1 MAFDPDEYLRT
12 PQQKQSGFDADQFL
26 GSPQQESVFDVD
38 AYLKQPQATTEQP
51 SPQRKTLKERGTE
64 VGTAGGLSA
73 ALGFVS
79 PELFTL
85 AGGLAA
91 TTPLTAPAAPFLFT
105 TGQALRGQRLA
116 QAGYGLLGGL
126 VGESGGQVVE
136 ASGGT
141 PFQAEVARFLGGT
154 FGPEGVRQLGKAGG
168 TVVARSLQA
177 MGVPGASKIS
187 TIGQM
192 LELDNKRPGTLTAEQ
207 RAFIDKKLN
216 EIRGGKPSLQA
227 QQEVA
232 DMLARTAQQ
241 RVSQA
246 EQQATALER
255 QADELLTAAQT
266 RAGQIDANTQQRIG
280 ALQSQFENAA
290 IGLRQDADTRAR
302 QAIEAGRQRANQIM
316 QQVQGQ
322 SPQLQSVAR
331 IDADQA
337 IAQAQ
342 QQADQIAAQ
351 AQQKMASLRAKRQRL
366 VQTSQRNLQQ
376 AQFRVGEPKRISDI
390 GTDIREGFT
399 SVLDGLRKTRSDNA
413 KTYSQEAFGEA
424 FQKEAAG
431 ASFAQTK
438 SAQNAVQELNTML
451 QNPVSELSG
460 VPEGTIRNQIEGVRD
475 VLQGFRRTRK
485 QNAFGKAVDVDVAL
499 KPSFDQLEVIRRNLR
514 DRASG
519 LPAEGYDAI
528 GQQMAGR
535 LADLVENTQKEF
547 APKFAAF
554 LEKYKADSQP
564 VNRFKNSLAKRITG
578 REEADFAQF
587 QFDPASLADN
597 VFASRQ
603 GVTQLIETA
612 PEQAENIAR
621 SYVANTLQNADA
633 PAVQRFLSD
642 RKTQDWLDLFPRLQQ
657 ELMAGAQRLGIVE
670 RRSSARG
677 QLAKALGTEIEALP
691 GVTAT
696 ATRRAEELGTRTA
709 KRLER
714 EGETK
719 VRDLT
724 SAGERQSQQAITAG
738 EQQFRDIT
746 GGAEQQLGASAKA
759 VERQQR
765 ALREQAERA
774 GKAEVGAA
782 EKAATGLTK
791 EAAALR
797 KSAEENA
804 KLLTR
809 GYGSDPERIADLI
822 VSRDINELL
831 ETAEVILSN
840 PAGKER
846 FADAVSQ
853 VVADLADK
861 SSKTVVQKW
870 KYVGPRLVKA
880 GLIDERLS
888 QQLADQLQEL
898 LVTPVSAQEKLTLVK
913 SLFKNAIVSYAG
925 PGIVRGGQAL
935 LEDEDA
941 VR

>member
-1 MAFDPDEYLRT
+1 MAAVPFDDLPDQVT
-12 PQQKQSGFDADQFL
+12 PRRRPV
-26 GSPQQESVFDVD
+26 PQDDLPQISDIEMPRLDVE
-38 AYLKQPQATTEQP
+38 PEQP
-51 SPQRKTLKERGTE
+51 RQRKTVGERATE

-73 ALGFVS
+73 ALGAVS

-85 AGGLAA
+85 AGTAA
-91 TTPLTAPAAPFLFT
+91 AAFPVTAPAAPFLFT
-105 TGQALRGQRLA
+105 TGQAMRGHRLREA
-116 QAGYGLLGGL
+116 AYGLLGGL

-246 EQQATALER
+246 EQQAVALER
-255 QADELLTAAQT
+255 QADELLTAAQA

-366 VQTSQRNLQQ
+366 IQTSQKNLQQ

-390 GTDIREGFT
+390 GTDIRETFT
-399 SVLDGLRKTRSDNA
+399 SVLDKLRATRSVSA
-413 KTYSQEAFGEA
+413 EKYSDEAFGEA
-424 FQKEAAG
+424 LQKEAAG
-431 ASFAQTK
+431 ARIQQTAAAQK
-438 SAQNAVQELNTML
+438 GVQDINAML
-451 QNPVSELSG
+451 VNPVSELDN
-460 VPEGTIRNQIEGVRD
+460 VPEGTIRKQLENIRD
-475 VLQGFRRTRK
+475 TLQGFRRTQQ
-485 QNAFGKAVDVDVAL
+485 QNAFGQAVDVEVAL
-499 KPSFDQLEVIRRNLR
+499 KPSFEMLENIRRNLR

-519 LPAEGYDAI
+519 LPAEGFDAI
-528 GQQMAGR
+528 GQQQAR
-535 LADLVENTQKEF
+535 KLAEIVEATQREF
-547 APKFAAF
+547 APKFAFF
-554 LEKYKADSQP
+554 LEKYKADSQLI
-564 VNRFKNSLAKRITG
+564 NRFINSLAKRITG

-587 QFDPASLADN
+587 KFDPASLADN

-822 VSRDINELL
+822 VSRDINELV

>member
-1 MAFDPDEYLRT
+1 VVLL
-12 PQQKQSGFDADQFL
+12 QQL
-26 GSPQQESVFDVD
+26 
-38 AYLKQPQATTEQP
+38 L
-51 SPQRKTLKERGTE
+51 
-64 VGTAGGLSA
+64 
-73 ALGFVS
+73 
-79 PELFTL
+79 
-85 AGGLAA
+85 
-91 TTPLTAPAAPFLFT
+91 LTAPAAPFLFT
-105 TGQALRGQRLA
+105 TGQAMRGQRLA
-116 QAGYGLLGGL
+116 QAGYGFLGGL

-168 TVVARSLQA
+168 TVIARSLQA

-246 EQQATALER
+246 EQQAVALER
-255 QADELLTAAQT
+255 QADELLTAAQA

-366 VQTSQRNLQQ
+366 IQTSQKNLQQ

-390 GTDIREGFT
+390 GTDIRETFT
-399 SVLDGLRKTRSDNA
+399 SVLDKLRATRSVSA
-413 KTYSQEAFGEA
+413 EKYSDEAFGEA
-424 FQKEAAG
+424 LQKEAAG
-431 ASFAQTK
+431 ARIQQTAAAQK
-438 SAQNAVQELNTML
+438 GVQDINAML
-451 QNPVSELSG
+451 VNPVSELDN
-460 VPEGTIRNQIEGVRD
+460 VPEGTIRKQLENIRD
-475 VLQGFRRTRK
+475 TLQGFRRTQQ
-485 QNAFGKAVDVDVAL
+485 QNAFGQAVDVEVAL
-499 KPSFDQLEVIRRNLR
+499 KPSFEMLENIRRNLR

-519 LPAEGYDAI
+519 LPAEGFDAI
-528 GQQMAGR
+528 GQQQAR
-535 LADLVENTQKEF
+535 KLAEIVEATQREF
-547 APKFAAF
+547 APKFAFF
-554 LEKYKADSQP
+554 LEKYKADSQLI
-564 VNRFKNSLAKRITG
+564 NRFINSLAKRITG

-587 QFDPASLADN
+587 KFDPASLADN

-696 ATRRAEELGTRTA
+696 ATRRVEEKGKLEHA
-709 KRLER
+709 QQSVLER

-765 ALREQAERA
+765 TLREQAERA

-782 EKAATGLTK
+782 EEAATGLTK

-822 VSRDINELL
+822 VSRDINELV

-913 SLFKNAIVSYAG
+913 SLFKNAIVSFAG
-925 PGIVRGGQAL
+925 PGIVRGGQYL
-935 LEDEDA
+935 MEDEDA
-941 VR
+941 TR

>member
-1 MAFDPDEYLRT
+1 MAAVPFDDLPDQVTPRRRPVPQDDLPQIGEMEMPRLDVE
-12 PQQKQSGFDADQFL
+12 PQQ
-26 GSPQQESVFDVD
+26 P
-38 AYLKQPQATTEQP
+38 T
-51 SPQRKTLKERGTE
+51 QRKPFKERATE
-64 VGTAGGLSA
+64 VGTAGGLGA
-73 ALGFVS
+73 ALGLVS
-79 PELFTL
+79 PDLFTL

-246 EQQATALER
+246 EQQALNLEQ

-290 IGLRQDADTRAR
+290 IGLRQDAETRAR

-399 SVLDGLRKTRSDNA
+399 SVLDKLRATRSANA
-413 KTYSQEAFGEA
+413 ETYSDEAFGEA
-424 FQKEAAG
+424 LQKEAAG
-431 ASFAQTK
+431 ARIQQTAAAQK
-438 SAQNAVQELNTML
+438 GVQDINAML
-451 QNPVSELSG
+451 VNPVSELDN
-460 VPEGTIRNQIEGVRD
+460 VPEGTIRKQLENIRD
-475 VLQGFRRTRK
+475 TLQGFRRA
-485 QNAFGKAVDVDVAL
+485 QQENAFGQVVGVDVAL
-499 KPSFDQLEVIRRNLR
+499 KPSFQMLENIRRNLR

-519 LPAEGYDAI
+519 LPAEGFDAI
-528 GQQMAGR
+528 GQQQAR
-535 LADLVENTQKEF
+535 KLAEMVEATQREF
-547 APKFAAF
+547 APKFASF

-564 VNRFKNSLAKRITG
+564 INRFISSLAKRITG

-587 QFDPASLADN
+587 KFDPASLADN

-633 PAVQRFLSD
+633 PAFQRFLSD

-677 QLAKALGTEIEALP
+677 RLADALGTEIEALP
-691 GVTAT
+691 RLTET

-719 VRDLT
+719 VRELT

-765 ALREQAERA
+765 TLREQAERA

-782 EKAATGLTK
+782 EEAATGLTK

-822 VSRDINELL
+822 VSRDINELV

-913 SLFKNAIVSYAG
+913 SLFKNAIVSFAG
-925 PGIVRGGQAL
+925 PGIVRGGQYL
-935 LEDEDA
+935 MEDEDA
-941 VR
+941 TR

>member
-1 MAFDPDEYLRT
+1 MNIDE
-12 PQQKQSGFDADQFL
+12 FL
-26 GSPQQESVFDVD
+26 GVKPQSAQKDSID
-38 AYLKQPQATTEQP
+38 AFLQGDDSQSQTFFEPSMPEPSQPR
-51 SPQRKTLKERGTE
+51 QRKTVGERATE
-64 VGTAGGLSA
+64 IGTAGGLSA
-73 ALGFVS
+73 ALGAVS
-79 PELFTL
+79 PQLFTL
-85 AGGLAA
+85 AGAGAA
-91 TTPLTAPAAPFLFT
+91 AFPLTAPAAPFLFT

-116 QAGYGLLGGL
+116 QTGYGLLGGL

-168 TVVARSLQA
+168 TVVARGLQA
-177 MGVPGASKIS
+177 LGVPGASRVA

-192 LELDNKRPGTLTAEQ
+192 LEREAAQPGSMTAEQ
-207 RAFIDKKLN
+207 RAFIQQKIN
-216 EIRGGKPSLQA
+216 EIRGGKSSLQA
-227 QQEVA
+227 QKEVA

-246 EQQATALER
+246 EQQAVALEQ

-366 VQTSQRNLQQ
+366 IQTSQRNLQQ

-399 SVLDGLRKTRSDNA
+399 SVLDGLRKTRADNA

-438 SAQNAVQELNTML
+438 AAQNAVQELNTML
-451 QNPVSELSG
+451 QNPVSGLSG
-460 VPEGTIRNQIEGVRD
+460 VPEGTVRNQIENVRD
-475 VLQGFRRTRK
+475 VLQGFRKTRK
-485 QNAFGKAVDVDVAL
+485 QNAFGEAVDVDVAL

-587 QFDPASLADN
+587 KFDPASLADN

-782 EKAATGLTK
+782 EEAATGLTK

-797 KSAEENA
+797 KSAQETA
-804 KLLTR
+804 DLLTR
-809 GYGSDPERIADLI
+809 GDQSGAARVRDL
-822 VSRDINELL
+822 VMSEKTNELT
-831 ETAEVILSN
+831 ETAKVILAN
-840 PAGKER
+840 PAGKEL

-853 VVADLADK
+853 VVADLA
-861 SSKTVVQKW
+861 SSSPKTAADKW
-870 KYVGPRLVKA
+870 KYIGDRLIDA
-880 GLIDERLS
+880 GLIDQRFN
-888 QQLADQLQEL
+888 QQLADQLQEI
-898 LVTPVSAQEKLTLVK
+898 LVTPVDAGQKLTLVK
-913 SLFKNAIVSYAG
+913 SLLKNAIVSYAG

-935 LEDEDA
+935 LEDEDPTQ
-941 VR
+941 

>member
-1 MAFDPDEYLRT
+1 MAAVPFDDLPDQVTPRQRFVPQDDLPQIADIEMPRLDVE
-12 PQQKQSGFDADQFL
+12 PQQ
-26 GSPQQESVFDVD
+26 P
-38 AYLKQPQATTEQP
+38 T
-51 SPQRKTLKERGTE
+51 QRKPFKERATE
-64 VGTAGGLSA
+64 IGTAGGLSA
-73 ALGFVS
+73 ALGAVA
-79 PELFTL
+79 PDLFTL
-85 AGGLAA
+85 AGGAA
-91 TTPLTAPAAPFLFT
+91 AAFPVTAPAAPFLLT
-105 TGQALRGQRLA
+105 TGQALRGQRLR

-126 VGESGGQVVE
+126 MGETGGQVVE
-136 ASGGT
+136 ARGGT
-141 PFQAEVARFLGGT
+141 PMQAEVARFLAGT
-154 FGPEGVRQLGKAGG
+154 FGPEIPRQAGKIGG
-168 TVVARSLQA
+168 TVVARGLQA
-177 MGVPGASKIS
+177 MGLPGASRTA

-192 LELDNKRPGTLTAEQ
+192 LEREAKEPGSMTAEQ
-207 RAFIDKKLN
+207 RAFIQQKIN
-216 EIRGGKPSLQA
+216 EIRGGKSSLQA
-227 QQEVA
+227 QKEVA
-232 DMLARTAQQ
+232 DMLAGTAQQ

-246 EQQATALER
+246 EQQAVALER

-290 IGLRQDADTRAR
+290 IGLRQDAETRAR

-366 VQTSQRNLQQ
+366 IQTSQKNLQQ
-376 AQFRVGEPKRISDI
+376 AQFQVGEPKRISDI

-438 SAQNAVQELNTML
+438 AAQNAVQELNTML
-451 QNPVSELSG
+451 QNPVSGLSG
-460 VPEGTIRNQIEGVRD
+460 VPEGTVRNQIENVRD
-475 VLQGFRRTRK
+475 VLQGFRKTRK
-485 QNAFGKAVDVDVAL
+485 QNAFGEAVDVDVAL

-709 KRLER
+709 VRLER
-714 EGETK
+714 QGETN

-782 EKAATGLTK
+782 EEVATGLTK

-822 VSRDINELL
+822 VSRDINELV

-840 PAGKER
+840 PAGKEL

-853 VVADLADK
+853 VVADLA
-861 SSKTVVQKW
+861 SSSPKTAADKW
-870 KYVGPRLVKA
+870 KYIGDRLVDA
-880 GLIDERLS
+880 GLIDERLN
-888 QQLADQLQEL
+888 QQLAGQLQEIL
-898 LVTPVSAQEKLTLVK
+898 GNACCMQGK
-913 SLFKNAIVSYAG
+913 S
-925 PGIVRGGQAL
+925 
-935 LEDEDA
+935 
-941 VR
+941 